1 MFLCCTTSEF
11 IVTGSLTRLILIIE
25 SCEKNLITDHY
36 EFANV
41 SSPYSIQ
48 GGTLLPIMNDS
59 HGQTATSC
67 NECMSLCHPKTP
79 CSKMLK

>member
-25 SCEKNLITDHY
+25 SCEKNLIADHY
-36 EFANV
+36 DFANV
-41 SSPYSIQ
+41 SSSYSIQ
-48 GGTLLPIMNDS
+48 GGTLLPLMNDS